1 LPDLD
6 PEPAQSHSGPA
17 PCNPGA
23 LPLKALDAGPQ
34 RRWMRIVCL
43 CLILLPLL
51 AYWQVQ
57 GHEFLNLDD
66 DLYVTANPN
75 VQEGLT
81 VENLLWSFRFNE
93 VSYWHPLT
101 WLSHMLD
108 VQLFGLDAG
117 AHHFTSLLIHTA
129 NTLVLFLALLRMTGA
144 LWRSAFV
151 AVLFAL
157 HPVQVESVAWVADR
171 KNVLSALFWFLA
183 LWAYARYAER
193 PRVAPYLLV
202 LAFMGLGLL
211 AKPTLVTLPFVLLLL
226 DYWPLGRWEPSSRSF
241 NQKRFLVYEKLPLF
255 LLSAASIS
263 VVTLSS
269 LGMGIVISSENVS
282 LALRI
287 QNALV
292 SYLLYL
298 QKIALPLDL
307 AFFYPFPKSIPPWQL
322 LSALAVISGTTL
334 LVLRGSR
341 QAPYLPVGWLWFL
354 GTLVPVLGL
363 VQQGL
368 WPALADRFLYVPC
381 VGLFLI
387 IVWGSSDLA
396 ARWRLS
402 RALIGF
408 AGASLLAACLFAA
421 NAQVRYWQNSSDL
434 FVHALAVTKDN
445 HLAHYN
451 LGALLQQRGE
461 FEKAFFH
468 LQEALRILPDNPR
481 FHNSLGVVRMEKGD
495 LQAATHH
502 FTEAISLFPEYADA
516 HNNLG
521 LALSR
526 LGKTEEALLH
536 YQRAIRINPDEGAY
550 HFNLG
555 NAQLAQGKY
564 PEAVSSYRKA
574 LLTRPEDENLQLNL
588 GYALMRAGRLKEAI
602 DLYDEAIRRHPHSHR
617 LRHNRDL
624 VFRQLADTE

>member
-1 LPDLD
+1 MPVQRVSD
-6 PEPAQSHSGPA
+6 PESGP
-17 PCNPGA
+17 PRTW
-23 LPLKALDAGPQ
+23 K
-34 RRWMRIVCL
+34 RIVCL
-43 CLILLPLL
+43 CLLLLPLL

-81 VENLLWSFRFNE
+81 VENLLWAFRFNE

-108 VQLFGLDAG
+108 CQLFGLHAG

-129 NTLVLFLALLRMTGA
+129 STLVLFLALLRMTGA
-144 LWRSAFV
+144 LWPSAFV
-151 AVLFAL
+151 AALFAL
-157 HPVQVESVAWVADR
+157 HPVQVESVAWVAER
-171 KNVLSALFWFLA
+171 KNLLSALFWFLA

-202 LAFMGLGLL
+202 VAFMGLGLL

-226 DYWPLGRWEPSSRSF
+226 DYWPLGRWQPSSRSV

-255 LLSAASIS
+255 LLSAASIG

-269 LGMGIVISSENVS
+269 LGMGIVISSEHVS

-287 QNALV
+287 KNALV

-307 AFFYPFPKSIPPWQL
+307 AFFYPYPKSIPSWQL
-322 LSALAVISGTTL
+322 WSALVGISGITFL
-334 LVLRGSR
+334 ALRLSR
-341 QAPYLPVGWLWFL
+341 RAPYLPVGWLWFL

-381 VGLFLI
+381 IGLFLI
-387 IVWGSSDLA
+387 IVWGGVDLA
-396 ARWRLS
+396 AHWRLS

-408 AGASLLAACLFAA
+408 AGASILLACLFAT
-421 NAQVRYWQNSSDL
+421 NAQVRYWQNSTAL
-434 FVHALAVTKDN
+434 LVHALSVTKDN

-451 LGALLQQRGE
+451 LGALLKQRGE
-461 FEKAFFH
+461 SEKAFFH

-481 FHNSLGVVRMEKGD
+481 FHNSLGVALMEKGD
-495 LQAATHH
+495 LQSAFIH
-502 FTEAISLFPEYADA
+502 FNEAVRLFPEYADA

-526 LGKTEEALLH
+526 LGKTDEALLQ
-536 YQRAIRINPDEGAY
+536 YQRAIRISPDEGAY

-555 NAQLAQGKY
+555 NAQIAQGNY
-564 PEAVSSYRKA
+564 SEAVSSYRKA

-588 GYALMRAGRLKEAI
+588 GYALTRAGRLKEAI
-602 DLYDEAIRRHPHSHR
+602 DLYDEAIRKHPHSHR

-624 VFRQLADTE
+624 VSKLLSDAK